1 MTNKVQK
8 TAKNIESKKNET
20 KDQKGWHITKPGT
33 GEILHN
39 IHVNGKSVTFAGLA
53 WRGAF
58 AYQWTKG
65 TVNVIPFFN
74 KQCAVDTAKA
84 YTLLTG
90 EAVKV
95 VKVDLE

>member
-1 MTNKVQK
+1 MAQSLSK
-8 TAKNIESKKNET
+8 TAKVCEHKKDTT

-39 IHVNGKSVTFAGLA
+39 IHANGKSVTFAGLE
-53 WRGAF
+53 WGGVF
-58 AYQWTKG
+58 AYQWTNG

-95 VKVDLE
+95 VTVDLE

>member
-8 TAKNIESKKNET
+8 TAKNIESKKSET
-20 KDQKGWHITKPGT
+20 KDQKGWRITKPGT
-33 GEILHN
+33 GELLQH
-39 IHVNGKSVTFAGLA
+39 IHANGKGVTFAGMT
-53 WRGAF
+53 WGGVF
-58 AYQWTKG
+58 AYQWTKD
-65 TVNVIPFFN
+65 TVKVIPFFN